1 MTKYVVMIA
10 PLNSRL
16 NRWGSWKVIEGLR
29 LVTTDKYDLR
39 KDLTGVH
46 IEAATES
53 HLPFTN
59 LEPVFKQ
66 SLPRG
71 YVVSFWLRVLR
82 PLEVI
87 EAIKV

>member
-1 MTKYVVMIA
+1 MTKYYVMMA

-16 NRWGSWKVIEGLR
+16 NRWGSWKVLEGLT

-46 IEAATES
+46 IQAATES
-53 HLPFTN
+53 HVPFTK
-59 LEPVFKQ
+59 LEPVLKQ

-71 YVVSFWLRVLR
+71 YKVSFWLHMGTQYETLGND
-82 PLEVI
+82 
-87 EAIKV
+87 